1 MIVKLV
7 TLLVVELVKLFVV
20 YLHFCDMLCLLQYFG
35 SPGHFK
41 ARRERYCSD
50 GILCYFPCKLFIPS
64 VGYEH

>member
-7 TLLVVELVKLFVV
+7 KLVTLFVV
-20 YLHFCDMLCLLQYFG
+20 HLHFCDMLCPSQYFG

-41 ARRERYCSD
+41 AHRERYCSE
-50 GILCYFPCKLFIPS
+50 GILCYFPGKLFIPS